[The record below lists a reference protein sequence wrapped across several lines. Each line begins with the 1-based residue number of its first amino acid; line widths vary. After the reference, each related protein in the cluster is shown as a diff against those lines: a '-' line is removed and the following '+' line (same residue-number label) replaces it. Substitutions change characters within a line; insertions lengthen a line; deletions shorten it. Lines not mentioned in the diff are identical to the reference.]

1 MIFNKKKRYFCSLSA
16 ILAVVGLLS
25 GCAELDTSPAGNVE
39 QEEEIVSLGLPPEFN
54 YEVPVSLPDIM
65 IDQVGYAQGS
75 NKIAVFRGEILPD
88 TYDLVESET
97 GEVVYTGTI
106 KKKGYNFL
114 TGENI
119 SYGDFTDFTEPGT
132 YYLQADIIG
141 RSYSF
146 MISDNPYSE
155 IFIAA
160 LKRYYYSRC
169 GLTLSSELAGDKA
182 HNACHTNTALLKE
195 DTTIALDAAGGW
207 HIDENGQRDV
217 IKGCQAI
224 NNLLLAYELYGSVF
238 TDETG
243 IPESGNGIPDVMDEV
258 KYEIDWLLKM
268 QDAESGAVYSA
279 VSIINNADNAYQMY
293 IESVTMEATI
303 QFAATM
309 AKFSYLYQ
317 SYDVDYAT
325 QCLRAADR
333 AYRYVEKYPADVS
346 EESCFFAAAELYRAT
361 GNYAYRNVVHQYLEK
376 EEKAN
381 ISNDYVFWGCVTY
394 LSTKQRVDVNLCE
407 KVIKGL
413 LSDVENIS
421 FASKNSKYL
430 TEGNQDQNNNRELL
444 QKMVRLAVVDHI
456 ITNHEYMTV
465 LENHLHYFL
474 GRNALSISYIDDAGD
489 RNYKTVDEKTGIM
502 QQIDSNAE
510 LIVMLS
516 AIEADLAETLERQ

>member
-160 LKRYYYSRC
+160 MKRYYYSRC

-361 GNYAYRNVVHQYLEK
+361 GNYAYRNVVHQYL
-376 EEKAN
+376 
-381 ISNDYVFWGCVTY
+381 
-394 LSTKQRVDVNLCE
+394 
-407 KVIKGL
+407 
-413 LSDVENIS
+413 
-421 FASKNSKYL
+421 
-430 TEGNQDQNNNRELL
+430 
-444 QKMVRLAVVDHI
+444 
-456 ITNHEYMTV
+456 
-465 LENHLHYFL
+465 
-474 GRNALSISYIDDAGD
+474 
-489 RNYKTVDEKTGIM
+489 
-502 QQIDSNAE
+502 
-510 LIVMLS
+510 
-516 AIEADLAETLERQ
+516 